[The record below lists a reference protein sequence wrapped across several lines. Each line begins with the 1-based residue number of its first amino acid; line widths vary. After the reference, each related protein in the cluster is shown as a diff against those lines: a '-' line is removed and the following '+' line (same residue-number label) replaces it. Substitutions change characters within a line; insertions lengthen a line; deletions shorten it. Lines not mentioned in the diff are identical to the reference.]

1 MHQHIILQLAGVVGV
16 GVLVTW
22 FAWRFRL
29 PSILLLLL
37 AGFIAGPVTG
47 LLDPDALLGPLTF
60 PVVSLSAAIIL
71 FEGGLSASWREI
83 RSVAGPVRRLVTVGL
98 VLTWMAL
105 AAAASSLLGLPRE
118 LGLLLGAILVVTGPT
133 VIGPLLLHVRPRGRV
148 GSVAKLEGIINDPI
162 GAIVAVLVYEVIN
175 VARPGTAATVAIAVV
190 LTSIVAGVLA
200 GFLGAAL
207 VVVLLRK
214 RLLPA
219 FLQNAV
225 TVAVVLGV
233 YVTANAIQEE
243 SGLLAV
249 TLMGMALAT
258 QRSVDVRAIVQFNEH
273 VRVMLIPVLF
283 IVLAARIDLD
293 AFRALPLGL
302 PAFVLAVFGV
312 RIVAVLVSLL
322 GTDAPWR
329 ERVWLCGMAPRGI
342 VAAAVSSLFG
352 IRLSQLGWEGADLF
366 MPVVFIVIVATVV
379 VYGLGALP
387 LAKVLG
393 LHGGS
398 AEGVLVLG
406 AGPVARTL
414 ARGLERAG
422 VRVLLVDP
430 DWGNVA
436 TARQEGLEAEHGL
449 IASQRLLDRLDLE
462 GIGHLLA
469 VSHDDQANTLAVAHF
484 RSVFEQNVY
493 QLQPERASTGGSAKW
508 SPPKAIRGRPVGG
521 GLSHR
526 DVARLIAEGAVC
538 KVTRITDEF
547 DYTALK
553 RHYGRDVHPLFVVG
567 PAGHLEP
574 FDEREKERLAGSRV
588 VSLVEHERELREPL
602 VRPPEAPAPAVWQER
617 PAS

>member
-1 MHQHIILQLAGVVGV
+1 MNQAIQLAGLIGV
-16 GVLVTW
+16 GVLATW

-37 AGFIAGPVTG
+37 VGFLAGPITG

-83 RSVAGPVRRLVTVGL
+83 RSVAGPVRRLVTVGI

-105 AAAASSLLGLPRE
+105 TAGATAFLGLSRE
-118 LGLLLGAILVVTGPT
+118 LGLLLGAMLVVTGPT
-133 VIGPLLLHVRPRGRV
+133 VIGPLLLHVRPRGPV

-175 VARPGTAATVAIAVV
+175 VTRPGMAATVATAVV
-190 LTSIVAGVLA
+190 LRALASGVIAGL
-200 GFLGAAL
+200 LGAGL
-207 VVVLLRK
+207 VVILLRK

-225 TVAVVLGV
+225 TVALVLGA
-233 YVTANAIQEE
+233 YVIANALAEE

-249 TLMGMALAT
+249 TLMGMTLAS
-258 QRSVDVRAIVQFNEH
+258 QRVVDVRAIVQFNEH

-293 AFRALPLGL
+293 AFAALPLGL
-302 PAFVLAVFGV
+302 PAFVIAVFAV
-312 RIVAVLVSLL
+312 RMVAVLVSLL
-322 GTDAPWR
+322 GSSATWR

-352 IRLSQLGWEGADLF
+352 MRLSELGWEGAELL

-387 LAKVLG
+387 LARVLG
-393 LHGGS
+393 LHRGS

-414 ARGLERAG
+414 ARGLDRAG
-422 VRVLLVDP
+422 LRALLVDP
-430 DWGNVA
+430 DWGHVA

-484 RSVFEQNVY
+484 RGVFEDNVY
-493 QLQPERASTGGSAKW
+493 QLQPDRSSASGGSKW
-508 SPPKAIRGRPVGG
+508 APPRAIRGRAIGG

-526 DVARLIAEGAVC
+526 DVARLIAEGATC
-538 KVTRITDEF
+538 KVTRVTEEF
-547 DYTALK
+547 DYAAF
-553 RHYGRDVHPLFVVG
+553 REHYGADVHPLFLVD
-567 PAGHLEP
+567 PEGHLEP
-574 FDEREKERLAGSRV
+574 FDERESAPTAGMRI
-588 VSLVEHERELREPL
+588 VSLVERAEEVREPL
-602 VRPPEAPAPAVWQER
+602 VRPPHAPAPAVWQER
-617 PAS
+617 EA